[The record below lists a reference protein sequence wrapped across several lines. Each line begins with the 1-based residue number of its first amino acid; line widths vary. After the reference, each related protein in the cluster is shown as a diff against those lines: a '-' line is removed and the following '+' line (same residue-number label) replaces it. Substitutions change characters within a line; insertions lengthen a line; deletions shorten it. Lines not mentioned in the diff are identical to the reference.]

1 MKWIFGVIF
10 KGKQNLDSA
19 LIIIGSSYSSA
30 INSIIYCCFFFYFRF
45 ITDFLLCSLQIGFCC
60 VYIVFISHNLQAA
73 FGKLDVRVWMLIL
86 LPFIIAPSLISDIR
100 RLAYLTTAGNIII
113 LIGLGVIYQ
122 YLIININYGK
132 DVKELPAV
140 TNFIDMCVSFGQ
152 IVYAFEGIA
161 VVSVLRFF
169 LKP

>member
-1 MKWIFGVIF
+1 
-10 KGKQNLDSA
+10 
-19 LIIIGSSYSSA
+19 
-30 INSIIYCCFFFYFRF
+30 
-45 ITDFLLCSLQIGFCC
+45 
-60 VYIVFISHNLQAA
+60 
-73 FGKLDVRVWMLIL
+73 MLIL

-122 YLIININYGK
+122 YLFTNINYGK

-152 IVYAFEGIA
+152 IVYSFEGIA

-169 LKP
+169 